1 MDELF
6 NDILRTLMFLELE
19 ERRLL
24 ELFLEMGSCEI
35 LQENEAGV
43 ICFWIQRN
51 PVSQD
56 SQKR

>member
-1 MDELF
+1 
-6 NDILRTLMFLELE
+6 MFLELE